1 MRSLLLHLLVHVLKR
16 FGQFVLVVFIGINL
30 TFLITHVSP
39 IDPVEASVSAMT
51 AFSSSQPEAVELMRK
66 SLKELYGLHGGLFDQ
81 YIVFWKR
88 ILVADFGPSLSVFPT
103 PVSTLIARALP
114 WTVGLLLVA
123 TVLSWVCGNFIGGLA
138 GYYRKNRFLKFAGV
152 IFMALNPIPY
162 YIVAFILLILFG
174 YLWPILPLTG
184 AYEMNMQPSFRP
196 DFILSLILH
205 SILPILS
212 LVLVGIGGWFL
223 GMRALVSNIVT
234 EDYVVY
240 AELGG
245 VDRTKI
251 LTSYVMRNALMPQL
265 TALAIVLGSIFNG
278 AIITEFVY
286 GYPGLG
292 RLLVTGVE
300 RGDYSLVLG
309 VTTVSIITVSAAVF
323 LIDLLYPL
331 LDPRI
336 QSS

>member
-1 MRSLLLHLLVHVLKR
+1 MRTFLVHILRR
-16 FGQFVLVVFIGINL
+16 FRQFVLVVFIGINL
-30 TFLITHVSP
+30 TFLITHITP

-51 AFSSSQPEAVELMRK
+51 AFSSSQPEAVALMRK
-66 SLKELYGLHGGLFDQ
+66 SLKELYGLQGTLFDQ

-88 ILVADFGPSLSVFPT
+88 ILAADFGPSLSVFPT
-103 PVSTLIARALP
+103 LVSTLIGRALP

-123 TVLSWVCGNFIGGLA
+123 TLLSWILGNFIGGLA
-138 GYYRKNRFLKFAGV
+138 GYYRNNRFLKFAGI
-152 IFMALNPIPY
+152 IFMALHPVPY
-162 YIVAFILLILFG
+162 YIVAFILLIVFG

-184 AYEMNMQPSFRP
+184 AYEMNMQPGYRL
-196 DFILSLILH
+196 DFILSVLRH
-205 SILPILS
+205 SLLPVLS

-223 GMRALVSNIVT
+223 GMRSLVSNIVT

-245 VDRTKI
+245 VSRAKI
-251 LTSYVMRNALMPQL
+251 LTSYVMRNALIPQV
-265 TALAIVLGSIFNG
+265 TGLAIVLGSIFNG
-278 AIITEFVY
+278 AIITEVVF

-292 RLLVTGVE
+292 RLLVSGVE

-309 VTTVSIITVSAAVF
+309 VTTVSIVTVSAAVF
-323 LIDLLYPL
+323 VIDLLYPL

-336 QSS
+336 QAG

>member
-1 MRSLLLHLLVHVLKR
+1 MRILVLYVLKR

-30 TFLITHVSP
+30 TFLITHISP

-51 AFSSSQPEAVELMRK
+51 AFSSSQPEAVELMRQ
-66 SLKELYGLHGGLFDQ
+66 SLKELYGLQGTLLDQ
-81 YIVFWKR
+81 YVVFWKR
-88 ILVADFGPSLSVFPT
+88 IVVADFGPSLSVFPT
-103 PVSTLIARALP
+103 PVSALIGRALP
-114 WTVGLLLVA
+114 WTVGLLFVA
-123 TVLSWVCGNFIGGLA
+123 TLLSWILGNLIGGLA
-138 GYYRKNRFLKFAGV
+138 GYYRNSRFLKLAGL
-152 IFMALNPIPY
+152 IFMALNPVPY

-174 YLWPILPLTG
+174 YVWPILPLNG
-184 AYEMNMQPSFRP
+184 AYEMNMQPSYRLA
-196 DFILSLILH
+196 FILSVIVH
-205 SILPILS
+205 SILPVLS

-245 VDRTKI
+245 VSRTQI
-251 LTSYVMRNALMPQL
+251 LGSYVMRNALVPQV
-265 TALAIVLGSIFNG
+265 TGLAIVLGSIFNG
-278 AIITEFVY
+278 AIITEVVF

-292 RLLVTGVE
+292 RLLVSGVE

-323 LIDLLYPL
+323 LIDLIYPL

-336 QSS
+336 QAG

>member
-1 MRSLLLHLLVHVLKR
+1 MRTFLLHILKR
-16 FGQFVLVVFIGINL
+16 FGQFALVVFIGINL
-30 TFLITHVSP
+30 TFLIIHISP

-51 AFSSSQPEAVELMRK
+51 AFSNSQPEAVELMRK
-66 SLKELYGLHGGLFDQ
+66 SLKELYGLQGTPFDQ

-88 ILVADFGPSLSVFPT
+88 ILVADFGPSLSAFPT
-103 PVSTLIARALP
+103 PVSTLIGRALP

-123 TVLSWVCGNFIGGLA
+123 TVLSWVLGNVIGGLA
-138 GYYRKNRFLKFAGV
+138 GYYRNNRLLKLVGV
-152 IFMALNPIPY
+152 IFMALNPVPY
-162 YIVAFILLILFG
+162 YIVAFILLIVFG

-184 AYEMNMQPSFRP
+184 AYRMNMQPGYRL
-196 DFILSLILH
+196 DFILSVVLH
-205 SILPILS
+205 SLLPILS

-245 VDRTKI
+245 VSRTRI
-251 LTSYVMRNALMPQL
+251 LASYVMRNALMPQV
-265 TALAIVLGSIFNG
+265 TGLAIVLGSIFNG
-278 AIITEFVY
+278 AIITEVVF

-292 RLLVTGVE
+292 RLLVSGVE
-300 RGDYSLVLG
+300 TGDYSLVLG
-309 VTTVSIITVSAAVF
+309 VTTVSIVTVSTAVF

-336 QSS
+336 QAG

>member
-1 MRSLLLHLLVHVLKR
+1 MRTFLVHILRR
-16 FGQFVLVVFIGINL
+16 FRQFVLVVFIGINL
-30 TFLITHVSP
+30 TFLITHITP

-51 AFSSSQPEAVELMRK
+51 AFSSSQPEAVALMRK
-66 SLKELYGLHGGLFDQ
+66 SLKELYGLQGTLFDQ

-88 ILVADFGPSLSVFPT
+88 ILAADFGPSLSVFPT
-103 PVSTLIARALP
+103 PVSTLIGRALP

-123 TVLSWVCGNFIGGLA
+123 TLLSWILGNFIGGLA
-138 GYYRKNRFLKFAGV
+138 GYYRNNRFLKFAGI
-152 IFMALNPIPY
+152 IFMALHPVPY
-162 YIVAFILLILFG
+162 YIVAFILLIVFG

-184 AYEMNMQPSFRP
+184 AYEMNMQPGYRL
-196 DFILSLILH
+196 DFILSVIRH
-205 SILPILS
+205 SLLPVLS

-223 GMRALVSNIVT
+223 GMRSLVSNIVT

-245 VDRTKI
+245 VSRAKI
-251 LTSYVMRNALMPQL
+251 LTSYVMRNALIPQV
-265 TALAIVLGSIFNG
+265 TGLAIVLGSIFNG
-278 AIITEFVY
+278 AIITEVVF

-292 RLLVTGVE
+292 RLLVSGVE

-309 VTTVSIITVSAAVF
+309 VTTVSIVTVSAAVF
-323 LIDLLYPL
+323 LIDLLYPF

-336 QSS
+336 QAG

>member
-1 MRSLLLHLLVHVLKR
+1 MRTFLLHTLRR

-30 TFLITHVSP
+30 TFLITHISP

-66 SLKELYGLHGGLFDQ
+66 SLKELYGLQGSLFDQ

-88 ILVADFGPSLSVFPT
+88 MLVADFGPSLSAFPT
-103 PVSTLIARALP
+103 PVSTLIGRALP

-123 TVLSWVCGNFIGGLA
+123 TVLSWVLGNFIGGLA
-138 GYYRKNRFLKFAGV
+138 GYYRNNRLLKLAGV
-152 IFMALNPIPY
+152 IFMALNPVPY
-162 YIVAFILLILFG
+162 YIVAFILLIVFG
-174 YLWPILPLTG
+174 YLCPILPLTG
-184 AYEMNMQPSFRP
+184 AYEMNMQPGYRL
-196 DFILSLILH
+196 DFILSVVVH
-205 SILPILS
+205 SLLPILS

-245 VDRTKI
+245 VSRTRI
-251 LTSYVMRNALMPQL
+251 LASYVMRNALMPQI
-265 TALAIVLGSIFNG
+265 TGLAIVLGSIFNG
-278 AIITEFVY
+278 AIITEVVF

-292 RLLVTGVE
+292 RLLVSGVE

-309 VTTVSIITVSAAVF
+309 VTTVSIVTVSAAVF
-323 LIDLLYPL
+323 LIDLIYPL

-336 QSS
+336 QTG

>member
-1 MRSLLLHLLVHVLKR
+1 MRR

-30 TFLITHVSP
+30 TFLITHISP

-66 SLKELYGLHGGLFDQ
+66 SLKELYGLQGTLFDQ

-88 ILVADFGPSLSVFPT
+88 ILVADFGPSLSTFPT
-103 PVSTLIARALP
+103 PVSTLIGRALP

-123 TVLSWVCGNFIGGLA
+123 TVLSWVLGNVIGGLA
-138 GYYRKNRFLKFAGV
+138 GYYRSSRFLKFAGV

-162 YIVAFILLILFG
+162 YIVAFILLIVFG
-174 YLWPILPLTG
+174 YLWPILPLSG
-184 AYEMNMQPSFRP
+184 AYKMNMQPGFRF
-196 DFILSLILH
+196 DFILSVVVH
-205 SILPILS
+205 SLLPILS

-245 VDRTKI
+245 VSRTRI
-251 LTSYVMRNALMPQL
+251 LTSYVMRNALMPQV
-265 TALAIVLGSIFNG
+265 TGLAIVLGSIFNG
-278 AIITEFVY
+278 AIITEVVF

-292 RLLVTGVE
+292 RLLVSGVE

-309 VTTVSIITVSAAVF
+309 VTTVSIVTVSAAVF

-336 QSS
+336 QAG

>member
-1 MRSLLLHLLVHVLKR
+1 MRILVLYVLKR

-30 TFLITHVSP
+30 TFLITHISP

-51 AFSSSQPEAVELMRK
+51 AFSSSQPEAVELMRQ
-66 SLKELYGLHGGLFDQ
+66 SLKELYGLQGTLLDQ
-81 YIVFWKR
+81 YVVFWKR
-88 ILVADFGPSLSVFPT
+88 IVVADFGPSLSVFPT
-103 PVSTLIARALP
+103 PVSALIGRALP
-114 WTVGLLLVA
+114 WTVGLLFVA
-123 TVLSWVCGNFIGGLA
+123 TLLSWILGNLIGGLA
-138 GYYRKNRFLKFAGV
+138 GYYRNSRFLKLAGI
-152 IFMALNPIPY
+152 IFMALNPVPY

-174 YLWPILPLTG
+174 YVWPILPLNG
-184 AYEMNMQPSFRP
+184 AYEMNMQPSYRLA
-196 DFILSLILH
+196 FILSVIVH
-205 SILPILS
+205 SILPVLS

-245 VDRTKI
+245 VSRTQI
-251 LTSYVMRNALMPQL
+251 LGSYVMRNALVPQV
-265 TALAIVLGSIFNG
+265 TGLAIVLGSIFNG
-278 AIITEFVY
+278 AIITEVVF

-292 RLLVTGVE
+292 RLLVSGVE

-323 LIDLLYPL
+323 LIDLIYPL

-336 QSS
+336 QAG